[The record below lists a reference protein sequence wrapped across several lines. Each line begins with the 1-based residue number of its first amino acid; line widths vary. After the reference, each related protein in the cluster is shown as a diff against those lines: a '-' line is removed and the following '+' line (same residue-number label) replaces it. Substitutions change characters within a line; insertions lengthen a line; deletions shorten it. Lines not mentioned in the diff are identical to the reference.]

1 MTAASARKKSLTFQ
15 DSRKEKSMII
25 EKIEINAFG
34 ALTNVTLEFT
44 ETVNVISGENEVG
57 KSTIA
62 AFIRYM
68 LYGFSGTEDGE
79 SLTERRKRINW
90 NTGTAQ
96 GSMTVL
102 VKGKRYLIK
111 RTTVPMQDAAGKDA
125 YKEECSI
132 IDLETGA
139 SSFGK
144 QPAGEVFLSV
154 SGELYD
160 NTAFVGQ
167 LMDSAID
174 EGEVKGSIEAILFSE
189 RDRSTNEEAVRRI
202 TEKMEELRHRS
213 GQGGVIAEIERRRD
227 ELAAQLARSDE
238 DNKRILAKETE
249 LYTIREERRE
259 AEVRLE
265 KLRDLDDCYKNV
277 MIIQTFDQLHE
288 LEEESAAKA
297 NAYAEFVKENTRA
310 GYIPTDGY
318 LTDIALARRAV
329 EDTHRALIDA
339 EATYSRERAAVGI
352 TSEIESAIELS
363 DTLGGEQKIM
373 SGATASR
380 FSIIKNIALAI
391 VAALALIAAAVYE
404 IVAAGAFGD
413 VVPRVLVGALGVA
426 ALAAGVIFVYHIM
439 REKKA
444 LETVISKFGVE
455 SYEDLLGKL
464 TLIAENRA
472 KRDGMIRSTE
482 NARLAVEKARTDF
495 DAANTELTR
504 VIVRWGEEPPASGK
518 GIDEFLDKLAAK
530 VSAFLERKNILLEE
544 KNTIELTVKE
554 IRRTLSDKNEIDIR
568 ALVHPIK
575 RKALANYNHD
585 QITRGI
591 LDLKERIADCER
603 EAFSVESE
611 LVSLRAKAGDPAAL
625 RTKIGELDA
634 RIKELSARY
643 EAYRVAREAI
653 EAGRDNLRSR
663 ISPRLGEYA
672 TELIGVMTDKKY
684 TDFAVSKGLKITFR
698 DEGGV
703 ERSVDYLSGGT
714 RDMAYIAVRMAL
726 IDMLYSDKPPVC
738 FDETFAHQDDSR
750 AAAMMRALARLAED
764 GYQSFVFTCHK
775 RECDLAKELVKGAGV
790 FKLELSK

>member
-1 MTAASARKKSLTFQ
+1 
-15 DSRKEKSMII
+15 MII
-25 EKIEINAFG
+25 EKIEINSFG

-44 ETVNVISGENEVG
+44 RSVNVISGENEVG

-79 SLTERRKRINW
+79 GLTERRKRINW
-90 NTGTAQ
+90 TTGTAQ

-132 IDLETGA
+132 IDLDTGA
-139 SSFGK
+139 TSFGK

-167 LMDSAID
+167 LGDSAID

-189 RDRSTNEEAVRRI
+189 RDRSTNEEAVLRI

-227 ELAAQLARSDE
+227 ELVAQLARSDE
-238 DNKRILAKETE
+238 DNKRILARETE
-249 LYTIREERRE
+249 LYRIREERRE
-259 AEVRLE
+259 AEVRLD

-277 MIIQTFDQLHE
+277 MLIQTFDQLHE
-288 LEEESAAKA
+288 LEEQSAAKA
-297 NAYAEFVKENTRA
+297 NAYAEFIKENTRA

-329 EDTHRALIDA
+329 EDTHRALVEA
-339 EATYSRERAAVGI
+339 EGTYARERSAVGI
-352 TSEIESAIELS
+352 TTEIESAIALS

-380 FSIIKNIALAI
+380 LAFIKNIVFAV
-391 VAALALIAAAVYE
+391 VAALGLIAALVYE
-404 IVAAGAFGD
+404 IVASGALGD
-413 VVPRVLVGALGVA
+413 VVPRVLVGIGGAA
-426 ALAAGVIFVYHIM
+426 ALVAGVIFTFILL
-439 REKKA
+439 REKKS
-444 LETVISKFGVE
+444 LETLVAKFGVE
-455 SYEDLLGKL
+455 TYEDLLGKI
-464 TLIAENRA
+464 TLIAESRA

-482 NARLAVEKARTDF
+482 NARLAVEKARSDY
-495 DAANTELTR
+495 DNANTELTR
-504 VIVRWGEEPPASGK
+504 VIVRWGEEPPVSGR
-518 GIDEFLDKLAAK
+518 GIDEFLDKLTAK

-568 ALVHPIK
+568 ALVHPMK

-591 LDLKERIADCER
+591 ADLRERIADCER

-611 LVSLRAKAGDPAAL
+611 LVSLRAKAGDPATL
-625 RTKIGELDA
+625 RTKIAELEA
-634 RIKELSARY
+634 RIKELGARY
-643 EAYRVAREAI
+643 DAYRVARDAI
-653 EAGRDNLRSR
+653 EAGRDNLRAR

-672 TELIGVMTDKKY
+672 TELIGIMTDKKY

-726 IDMLYSDKPPVC
+726 IDMLYADKPPIC
-738 FDETFAHQDDSR
+738 FDETFAHQDDGR
-750 AAAMMRALARLAED
+750 ATAMMRALGRLAED
-764 GYQSFVFTCHK
+764 GYQSFVFTCHQ
-775 RECDLAKELVKGAGV
+775 RECTLAKELVKDAGI
-790 FKLELSK
+790 FKLELGR